1 MNDVINLSTEE
12 MIIQGYVI
20 VERRFNSISFVPTER
35 YKIAMRNPYPNG
47 VPVLYETSKGRFLK
61 SGNEVKLLGSG
72 DAPELNVIH
81 DAILEENPEKNSE
94 LYEPLELPE
103 KF

>member
-1 MNDVINLSTEE
+1 MDKLLNLSDEE
-12 MIIQGYVI
+12 MIAEGFLII
-20 VERRFNSISFVPTER
+20 ERRHNSISYIPTEK
-35 YKIAMRNPYPNG
+35 YKIAMSNPYPNG

-81 DAILEENPEKNSE
+81 EAILEDPPEEN
-94 LYEPLELPE
+94 LE
-103 KF
+103 F